1 MKININQNDKR
12 IITNEELY
20 DLMVSSIADLR
31 KSTLDGFDRVFE
43 VIDENKLELKQDIS
57 DLRTELKQ
65 DISDL
70 RTEFKQDISDLRTE
84 LKQDINDLRIELKG
98 DILDLRKEMNQRFTS
113 VDGRFSGLE
122 NNVAYKHQL
131 SSKFA

>member
-1 MKININQNDKR
+1 MKTNINQNDKR
-12 IITNEELY
+12 IITNEQLY

-70 RTEFKQDISDLRTE
+70 RTELKQDISDLRTE
-84 LKQDINDLRIELKG
+84 LKG
-98 DILDLRKEMNQRFTS
+98 DIFDLRKEMNQRFTF
-113 VDGRFSGLE
+113 VDGRFSSLE
-122 NNVAYKHQL
+122 NNVVYKHQL